1 MTPRTRLLPCAALLA
16 TALGAAALSGCGD
29 REAADAARAA
39 AQSAANEK
47 AAKEYADGFDAAV
60 AREDWAL
67 AKAQG
72 DVLFA
77 RFPDTEQAA
86 RIRPHFEQAK
96 AKAADVREQARAAAL
111 WSYQSEQVKGG
122 KQLSAAIYSKD
133 AVDTDGTGANP
144 VRLIFRDHPTWGTS
158 AYLVLQ
164 AGDFA
169 CYGGCRVQVA
179 IDDAKPR
186 AMSALRPDTD
196 EAVAMFIND
205 EHGLWRMLEGARQ
218 LSIEFPVK
226 AGGKRTAVFEVG
238 GLDRAKLPDWK

>member
-1 MTPRTRLLPCAALLA
+1 MNHRTILCAALLA
-16 TALGAAALSGCGD
+16 LAATAVSGCGD
-29 REAADAARAA
+29 RAADEAARAA
-39 AQSAANEK
+39 AQAAANEK

-60 AREDWAL
+60 AAENWAL

-86 RIRPHFEQAK
+86 RIRPRFDEARAK
-96 AKAADVREQARAAAL
+96 AEAVREAARTAAL
-111 WSYQSEQVKGG
+111 WSYQAEDVKGG

-133 AVDTDGTGANP
+133 AVDTDGSGANP

-158 AYLVLQ
+158 SYLVLQ

-169 CYGGCRVQVA
+169 CYGGCKVKVKV
-179 IDDAKPR
+179 DDAAPKS
-186 AMSALRPDTD
+186 MSALRPDTD

-205 EHGLWRMLEGARQ
+205 EHALWRMLKDAKQ
-218 LSIEFPVK
+218 VAIEFPVK
-226 AGGKRTAVFEVG
+226 AGGTRTAVFEVA
-238 GLDRAKLPDWK
+238 GLDRSKLPGWD